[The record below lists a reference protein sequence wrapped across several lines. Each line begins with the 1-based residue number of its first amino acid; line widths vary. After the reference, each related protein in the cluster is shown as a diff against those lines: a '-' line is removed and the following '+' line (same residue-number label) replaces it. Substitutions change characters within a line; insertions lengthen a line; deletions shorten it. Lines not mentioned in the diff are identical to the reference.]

1 MGHLRPNFCQRIN
14 CPHNLVNIYTYIC
27 IYLSINI
34 YIYIYTHKHTH
45 THTHTDMFCIGK
57 VRDLSPITIQVGVGV
72 CACNIMLFL
81 NPKLFLSMPDSDWVQ
96 DYAFYS
102 FPADS
107 FKKYKIKT
115 NPKMCILMYFKIQS
129 DQPRTTRLITLKFK
143 VHQDAPLIVMF

>member
-1 MGHLRPNFCQRIN
+1 
-14 CPHNLVNIYTYIC
+14 
-27 IYLSINI
+27 
-34 YIYIYTHKHTH
+34 
-45 THTHTDMFCIGK
+45 
-57 VRDLSPITIQVGVGV
+57 
-72 CACNIMLFL
+72 
-81 NPKLFLSMPDSDWVQ
+81 MPDSDWVQ

-129 DQPRTTRLITLKFK
+129 GQPRTTRLITLKFK